1 MDRSL
6 EEDFGDFVDAAS
18 PRLLG
23 LAWYLSG
30 DEHEAQDLV
39 QETLE
44 RVYVRWP
51 KLSRDH
57 EGTATAYARRVLIN
71 LRTDRWRRRRREVVV
86 DAQELA
92 ETAPSRAEA
101 GPATVDLV
109 SALRRLAPRERQVVV
124 LRYYADQS
132 ERTVADL
139 LGVTT
144 GTVKTAAHRGL
155 AKLRQT
161 LAEGEHSHVQH

>member
-1 MDRSL
+1 VDRSL
-6 EEDFGDFVDAAS
+6 EEDFGDFIDSAS

-51 KLSRDH
+51 KLSRDA
-57 EGTATAYARRVLIN
+57 EGSAAVYARRVLVN

-92 ETAPSRAEA
+92 EAAPSRSEA

-109 SALRRLAPRERQVVV
+109 SALRLLAPRERQVVV

-155 AKLRQT
+155 AKLREA
-161 LAEGEHSHVQH
+161 LAEGEHSHAQP